1 MSRCSCCDTI
11 LTPYEMSVRSIASGE
26 YMMMCSKCLKFIR
39 DDVTVIGDR
48 RLDHDDGGTEV
59 ALYNNNIES
68 LQDNNYNERYS
79 NDTEE
84 H

>member
-1 MSRCSCCDTI
+1 
-11 LTPYEMSVRSIASGE
+11 
-26 YMMMCSKCLKFIR
+26 MMMCSKCLKFIR

-68 LQDNNYNERYS
+68 LQDNNYNERNS

-84 H
+84 Y